1 MAAVI
6 KLKRGT
12 STPSTSDIASGEV
25 AVDTSAQ
32 KLYINDS
39 GTVKEIGGGGSGSG
53 GITVADDGTTY
64 HSGTISSFT
73 DGGGANDNT
82 AYGKEALKELTSG
95 DGNTA
100 LGMRA
105 LKNTQ
110 AGHSNTAI
118 GYYAGIDIGGS
129 AIKNTLIGHGAGDSV
144 SGSNN
149 TCIGYD
155 ADPSSNSVDNEITL
169 GNSDVTKFRVPG
181 LNFTVKDTTATE
193 DYVLTVDANGEAGW
207 EAAAG
212 GGISFDSDGNLVGG
226 SSAGNALTS
235 SADHNVILGYEAGNR
250 VSNHDKNVYIGFMA
264 GQEELGGWNVAIG
277 SQALYNGGDG
287 DNNVAIGNIAVG
299 NANNGENNVGIGTS
313 AIKGVYSASIS
324 NNVGIGYGAG
334 TLIASNNNTLV
345 GYQAAA
351 ALSTGENNT
360 ILGADAGDALTTGSN
375 NLILGHDAAASAVG
389 VDNEITLGDTNVT
402 KFRVPG
408 LNFVIKDTTAT
419 DNYVLTV
426 DSNGE
431 AGWEAAAGGTPTDIT
446 VADESSDT
454 TCFPLFATAATGD
467 LAPKSGSNL
476 TFNSSTGALAA
487 TLLNGG
493 AGDDLSLDFGSVA

>member
-12 STPSTSDIASGEV
+12 STPSTSDNASGEV

-39 GTVKEIGGGGSGSG
+39 GTVKEIGGGG
-53 GITVADDGTTY
+53 
-64 HSGTISSFT
+64 
-73 DGGGANDNT
+73 
-82 AYGKEALKELTSG
+82 
-95 DGNTA
+95 
-100 LGMRA
+100 
-105 LKNTQ
+105 
-110 AGHSNTAI
+110 
-118 GYYAGIDIGGS
+118 
-129 AIKNTLIGHGAGDSV
+129 
-144 SGSNN
+144 
-149 TCIGYD
+149 
-155 ADPSSNSVDNEITL
+155 
-169 GNSDVTKFRVPG
+169 
-181 LNFTVKDTTATE
+181 
-193 DYVLTVDANGEAGW
+193 
-207 EAAAG
+207 G